1 MTGPGTDTDP
11 DVDGATEESGTD
23 GSASNDADGGATD
36 ERSLELFEHL
46 DAVRDRLAGAEG
58 LLLCT
63 DFDGTLAPITDDPD
77 AAGITDAN
85 EDALRAL
92 ADREGIELAVVSG
105 REVGDVTARVGI
117 EGIAYAGN
125 HGLELRRE
133 GETTVHP
140 IAAEIGRAS
149 CRERVCLYV

>member
-92 ADREGIELAVVSG
+92 ADREGVELAAEGWIYDDTAVVDSSS
-105 REVGDVTARVGI
+105 I
-117 EGIAYAGN
+117 FFIF
-125 HGLELRRE
+125 RRP
-133 GETTVHP
+133 VD
-140 IAAEIGRAS
+140 S
-149 CRERVCLYV
+149 